1 MWEQYRKTFGSMQ
14 VFIALVTV
22 AMFFALGHAWALAAG
37 FFLMMQ
43 VGAIFGAAWA
53 ARLKRRLNPPAW

>member
-14 VFIALVTV
+14 VFIAMVVV
-22 AMFFALGHAWALAAG
+22 ALFFALGRAWALAAG

-43 VGAIFGAAWA
+43 VGAIFGAMWA

>member
-1 MWEQYRKTFGSMQ
+1 MQ
-14 VFIALVTV
+14 VFIAMVVV
-22 AMFFALGHAWALAAG
+22 ALFFALGRAWALAAG

-43 VGAIFGAAWA
+43 VGAIFGAMWA